1 MKTKAK
7 LTYQSPITSVIQLE
21 SSNTLLAG
29 SVEAIGIKNVK
40 KNIINATD
48 W

>member
-7 LTYQSPITSVIQLE
+7 STYQSPITSVIQLE

-29 SVEAIGIKNVK
+29 SVATQLSNIET
-40 KNIINATD
+40 NIIGT

>member
-7 LTYQSPITSVIQLE
+7 SMYQSPITSVIRLE

-29 SVEAIGIKNVK
+29 SVRAMGIQNVGK
-40 KNIINATD
+40 KIISN

>member
-7 LTYQSPITSVIQLE
+7 STYQSPITSVIQLE

-29 SVEAIGIKNVK
+29 SVVTNQLRNVS
-40 KNIINATD
+40 KNIV

>member
-7 LTYQSPITSVIQLE
+7 LTYQSPITSVIQFE

-29 SVEAIGIKNVK
+29 SVQGQLS
-40 KNIINATD
+40 NIETNTISA

>member
-7 LTYQSPITSVIQLE
+7 STYQSPITSVIQLE

-29 SVEAIGIKNVK
+29 SVTGQL
-40 KNIINATD
+40 KNIQKNIV

>member
-29 SVEAIGIKNVK
+29 SATIKIQNIGKH
-40 KNIINATD
+40 INDT
-48 W
+48 WQ

>member
-7 LTYQSPITSVIQLE
+7 STYQSPITSVIQLE

-29 SVEAIGIKNVK
+29 SVHGQLMNIK
-40 KNIINATD
+40 KNIL
-48 W
+48 